1 MPKLT
6 YALRTSPVWLF
17 PANIVNIDNC
27 IKNVLEQVL
36 NIKLEGDQ
44 WRQAALP
51 IRHGGLGIRR
61 VKETGLSAFLSSAHG
76 VVDLVTRIL
85 SINGDGFRLPFVT
98 EALEGWEAQ
107 CPGKELPDH
116 LDVQKAW
123 DDVLCKSVLDKI
135 MESSIGVDLARVRA
149 SSKPESGSWLHA
161 LPSPQMG
168 TLLDDD
174 SLRIAVA
181 LRLGCDICEQHHCI
195 CGALVDSRGHH
206 GLSYPKCAGR
216 FPRHHALNDLIKR
229 AMVMANIPCVL
240 EPPGLSR
247 TDGKRPDGLTLVPWE
262 RGRSLLWDATCVST
276 FAASH
281 LAGTARVAGSAA
293 ENAARLKH
301 QKYTDL
307 KNRYLFVPV
316 AVETSGVWGGEAK
329 ALIRD
334 LGRRIASRGHDR
346 RSGSYLAQRLSL
358 AIQRACYAD
367 DDDVLHGMT
376 KIVNTEFYRS
386 CRDIKKIYL
395 LSRDKKGKSMEE
407 RLKKTLED
415 PVFEEARKVN
425 PYFEKRLVPVA
436 GDVAELRLGLSD
448 EDWNMLAE
456 EVNYIYHIAAT
467 VRFDEPL
474 KVAILTNARGTRE
487 VITLAKETKNL
498 KTFVHVSTAYSNCY
512 NEETFEKFYP
522 TPVSAQTI
530 IDLCETFDEDRL
542 EAITPH
548 ILGGWPNTYSF
559 SKAIAE
565 EAVRTYATDIP
576 TCVVRP
582 GSVVPTACEPAPGW
596 LDISNVSGPSGF
608 VLGTATGVI
617 HTSLV
622 NPDAKHDI
630 VPVDYVTNL
639 TIAATWDTVQRYEN
653 GHRDIKIYTVS
664 NIRNFVSWRVYR
676 DVLETEG
683 RKLVSPKAIWYCGTV
698 EAYNEYTY
706 FLLSLF
712 LHFIP
717 AFFVD
722 IVLKLRGSKFR
733 LLKIYKRVYKLN
745 TIVSFFLLR
754 PFRLHDDNTLDLFN
768 RLSDTD
774 RTIFNFDVADID
786 FNVYVKYW
794 WLGLRKYI
802 IKDGLK
808 GTDEAVRKQKWLK
821 EVQMPQILPL
831 TGGPKM
837 EGASVD
843 ALSKHGAEVSKTSCE
858 PLDLTGA
865 RLKVQPKIG
874 GNGGR

>member
-1 MPKLT
+1 MDVFLTGFLRKPLVVISLLVIITMCLTVAEAAPRTEHRRRHHRRQADLAIRPKDGPNKDYKTATDTIFRRIKNNIRFYRDDLKYYLGFREVRGAKGNPKWLPKINFVAIHFHSFSNLRSRVQMSRKVCLHTTSHSQYSSPNIPNLSTITNLVPGMKLLDKANFTVLGAPIFPEGVPPLLDGKREGINKTVSGLKQLPAHVALTIFRCCLSMPKLT

-17 PANIVNIDNC
+17 PANIANIDNC

-135 MESSIGVDLARVRA
+135 MESSIGVHLARVRA

-206 GLSYPKCAGR
+206 GLSCPKCAGR

-358 AIQRACYAD
+358 AIQRETAGDLSAESSEIVSESVAAPPSLRHQEPLAAASS
-367 DDDVLHGMT
+367 VLGQGGELEGDAQNFFPSFANLFEPRQHSNNYRIGFG
-376 KIVNTEFYRS
+376 NQEYPNLFGNYRS
-386 CRDIKKIYL
+386 LDNFGKQNTPAPAAPVAEASPSILGSGNFGVITGGTFFAQNDDEESDFSDTYSSYYNNGHGRPALGLGYIANPRPNYSQDQFANFRDFADINTPSNAAYSHFVVVYANKNATL
-395 LSRDKKGKSMEE
+395 DEVSEESRRVVSEPKNIFE
-407 RLKKTLED
+407 TLELLD
-415 PVFEEARKVN
+415 KTEPIEATKAPPKLSKSKAKLAALKQKSLTKKEQWKKASVKPVSLKHDTE
-425 PYFEKRLVPVA
+425 
-436 GDVAELRLGLSD
+436 
-448 EDWNMLAE
+448 
-456 EVNYIYHIAAT
+456 
-467 VRFDEPL
+467 EPL
-474 KVAILTNARGTRE
+474 L
-487 VITLAKETKNL
+487 
-498 KTFVHVSTAYSNCY
+498 
-512 NEETFEKFYP
+512 
-522 TPVSAQTI
+522 
-530 IDLCETFDEDRL
+530 
-542 EAITPH
+542 
-548 ILGGWPNTYSF
+548 
-559 SKAIAE
+559 
-565 EAVRTYATDIP
+565 
-576 TCVVRP
+576 
-582 GSVVPTACEPAPGW
+582 
-596 LDISNVSGPSGF
+596 
-608 VLGTATGVI
+608 
-617 HTSLV
+617 
-622 NPDAKHDI
+622 
-630 VPVDYVTNL
+630 
-639 TIAATWDTVQRYEN
+639 
-653 GHRDIKIYTVS
+653 
-664 NIRNFVSWRVYR
+664 
-676 DVLETEG
+676 
-683 RKLVSPKAIWYCGTV
+683 
-698 EAYNEYTY
+698 
-706 FLLSLF
+706 
-712 LHFIP
+712 
-717 AFFVD
+717 
-722 IVLKLRGSKFR
+722 
-733 LLKIYKRVYKLN
+733 
-745 TIVSFFLLR
+745 
-754 PFRLHDDNTLDLFN
+754 
-768 RLSDTD
+768 
-774 RTIFNFDVADID
+774 
-786 FNVYVKYW
+786 
-794 WLGLRKYI
+794 
-802 IKDGLK
+802 
-808 GTDEAVRKQKWLK
+808 
-821 EVQMPQILPL
+821 
-831 TGGPKM
+831 
-837 EGASVD
+837 
-843 ALSKHGAEVSKTSCE
+843 ALS
-858 PLDLTGA
+858 
-865 RLKVQPKIG
+865 
-874 GNGGR
+874 

>member
-1 MPKLT
+1 MSGLKQLPAHVALTIFRCCLSMPKLT

-17 PANIVNIDNC
+17 PANIANIDNC

-107 CPGKELPDH
+107 CPGKKLPDH

-206 GLSYPKCAGR
+206 GLSCPKCAGR

-358 AIQRACYAD
+358 AIQRGNAASIMGTFGP
-367 DDDVLHGMT
+367 GMT
-376 KIVNTEFYRS
+376 RGG
-386 CRDIKKIYL
+386 L
-395 LSRDKKGKSMEE
+395 LD
-407 RLKKTLED
+407 
-415 PVFEEARKVN
+415 
-425 PYFEKRLVPVA
+425 
-436 GDVAELRLGLSD
+436 
-448 EDWNMLAE
+448 
-456 EVNYIYHIAAT
+456 
-467 VRFDEPL
+467 
-474 KVAILTNARGTRE
+474 
-487 VITLAKETKNL
+487 
-498 KTFVHVSTAYSNCY
+498 
-512 NEETFEKFYP
+512 
-522 TPVSAQTI
+522 
-530 IDLCETFDEDRL
+530 
-542 EAITPH
+542 
-548 ILGGWPNTYSF
+548 
-559 SKAIAE
+559 
-565 EAVRTYATDIP
+565 
-576 TCVVRP
+576 
-582 GSVVPTACEPAPGW
+582 
-596 LDISNVSGPSGF
+596 
-608 VLGTATGVI
+608 
-617 HTSLV
+617 
-622 NPDAKHDI
+622 
-630 VPVDYVTNL
+630 
-639 TIAATWDTVQRYEN
+639 
-653 GHRDIKIYTVS
+653 
-664 NIRNFVSWRVYR
+664 
-676 DVLETEG
+676 
-683 RKLVSPKAIWYCGTV
+683 
-698 EAYNEYTY
+698 
-706 FLLSLF
+706 
-712 LHFIP
+712 
-717 AFFVD
+717 
-722 IVLKLRGSKFR
+722 
-733 LLKIYKRVYKLN
+733 
-745 TIVSFFLLR
+745 
-754 PFRLHDDNTLDLFN
+754 
-768 RLSDTD
+768 
-774 RTIFNFDVADID
+774 
-786 FNVYVKYW
+786 
-794 WLGLRKYI
+794 
-802 IKDGLK
+802 
-808 GTDEAVRKQKWLK
+808 
-821 EVQMPQILPL
+821 
-831 TGGPKM
+831 
-837 EGASVD
+837 
-843 ALSKHGAEVSKTSCE
+843 
-858 PLDLTGA
+858 
-865 RLKVQPKIG
+865 
-874 GNGGR
+874 